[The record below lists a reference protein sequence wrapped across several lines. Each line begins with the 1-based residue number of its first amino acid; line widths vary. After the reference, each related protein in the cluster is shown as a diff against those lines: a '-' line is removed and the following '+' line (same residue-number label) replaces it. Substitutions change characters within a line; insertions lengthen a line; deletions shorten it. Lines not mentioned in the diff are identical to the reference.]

1 MKKLCDIIM
10 SRKVFIRLFLIT
22 VVIMIPLKV
31 WLAYKGQNIISDA
44 FAGSLLGF
52 AVSLIGLNTV
62 RSNKQDELK
71 NDPNYKEN

>member
-1 MKKLCDIIM
+1 MVLA
-10 SRKVFIRLFLIT
+10 
-22 VVIMIPLKV
+22 MIPAKII
-31 WLAYKGQNIISDA
+31 LAYKNINIISDV

-71 NDPNYKEN
+71 NDKDYKEN